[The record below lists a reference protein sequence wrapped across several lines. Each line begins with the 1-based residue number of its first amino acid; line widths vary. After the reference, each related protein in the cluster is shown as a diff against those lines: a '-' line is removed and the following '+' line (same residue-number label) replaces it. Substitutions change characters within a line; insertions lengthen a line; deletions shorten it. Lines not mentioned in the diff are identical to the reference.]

1 MTIGKIQFIGKCS
14 NGICYAPDAI
24 FAPKLISAERIE
36 VFKKT
41 KEEKKA
47 ERQIKKEEKDKLLT
61 EDDRKSLDDKVQK
74 LTDDL
79 IKEIDGLLAAKEKEI
94 LAV

>member
-1 MTIGKIQFIGKCS
+1 M
-14 NGICYAPDAI
+14 
-24 FAPKLISAERIE
+24 
-36 VFKKT
+36 
-41 KEEKKA
+41 EKSFV
-47 ERQIKKEEKDKLLT
+47 KKEEKDKLLT

-79 IKEIDGLLAAKEKEI
+79 IKEIETLLTAKEKEI